1 VQLAL
6 QACRKGGALLSLRSR
21 GMMDAQIFSLGR
33 IAVFAVAGVAALAII
48 GCAPSSTDEDS
59 DAFPNMA
66 SPSFVSLNPCTD
78 AILVAV
84 AEPEQILA
92 LSHYS
97 QDPQSS
103 SIAPDV
109 AGRFAVTGGTAEEV
123 FVKSPDVVLAGA
135 FLPPATRQA
144 FADWGMQVETFGIA
158 SEIEA
163 SFVQIRRIAALAGQP
178 ERGEALIGEISDAVS
193 AGQQASSN
201 APVSAVL
208 WQPGQIVP
216 GENTLVAQL
225 MERAGFT
232 SHSAAQG
239 LGQADYLSLEQLL
252 ADPPQVLLVAGGE
265 RAQRHPAL
273 ANLNDTQIASFD
285 PALLYCGGP
294 TIVRAME
301 RLRQIRQ
308 QAL

>member
-1 VQLAL
+1 MNTQT
-6 QACRKGGALLSLRSR
+6 LL
-21 GMMDAQIFSLGR
+21 FGR
-33 IAVFAVAGVAALAII
+33 IAAVAVSRLAVPRLFGAAFVVMATM
-48 GCAPSSTDEDS
+48 GCAPVSTIVDND
-59 DAFPNMA
+59 DG
-66 SPSFVSLNPCTD
+66 PSFVSLNPCTD

-84 AEPEQILA
+84 ALPEQILA

-109 AGRFAVTGGTAEEV
+109 ADRFAVTGGTAEEV
-123 FVKSPDVVLAGA
+123 FVLSPDVVLAGT
-135 FLPPATRQA
+135 FMPPATSQA
-144 FADWGMQVETFGIA
+144 LADLGMQVETFGIA
-158 SEIEA
+158 SEIEV
-163 SFVQIRRIAALAGQP
+163 SFAQIRRVAALAGQP
-178 ERGEALIGEISDAVS
+178 ERGEVLIDQIFVAVGLPE
-193 AGQQASSN
+193 ADGSSEKI
-201 APVSAVL
+201 SAVL

-239 LGQADYLSLEQLL
+239 LGQADYLSLEKLL
-252 ADPPQVLLVAGGE
+252 ADPPQVLLVAGGD